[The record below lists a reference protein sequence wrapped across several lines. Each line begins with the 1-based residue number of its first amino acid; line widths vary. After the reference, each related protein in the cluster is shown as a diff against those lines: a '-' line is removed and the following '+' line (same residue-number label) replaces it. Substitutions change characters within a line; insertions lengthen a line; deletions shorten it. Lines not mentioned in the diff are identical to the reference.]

1 MKKKLLIA
9 ESFRVALER
18 EQSILNRASFEVF
31 TTLSGREALAMH
43 REHSM
48 DLIIT
53 ALELTDISGDDLCSI
68 IRQDNALKN
77 VSIIITCDN
86 NPACV
91 ERATHCG
98 ANAYLT
104 KPFHSDQLTEKVTA
118 LLSIPR
124 RQSYRVLLKASIKG
138 TQASDSFYC
147 SSRDI
152 SAAGIMIETERA
164 IKKGDII
171 SLSFVLP
178 GHGQISA
185 DCEIVRIDTRGAV
198 PGYGVR
204 FFHLLRKDREAIKAF
219 IAGRSG
225 QIS

>member
-91 ERATHCG
+91 KRATIAEQMPISRHLSTPTSLPGRSPHC
-98 ANAYLT
+98 
-104 KPFHSDQLTEKVTA
+104 
-118 LLSIPR
+118 
-124 RQSYRVLLKASIKG
+124 
-138 TQASDSFYC
+138 
-147 SSRDI
+147 
-152 SAAGIMIETERA
+152 
-164 IKKGDII
+164 
-171 SLSFVLP
+171 SLSP
-178 GHGQISA
+178 GGRA
-185 DCEIVRIDTRGAV
+185 T
-198 PGYGVR
+198 
-204 FFHLLRKDREAIKAF
+204 AF
-219 IAGRSG
+219 S
-225 QIS
+225 

>member
-31 TTLSGREALAMH
+31 TTLSGSEALAMH
-43 REHSM
+43 KEHSM
-48 DLIIT
+48 DLIVT

-68 IRQDNALKN
+68 IRKDNKLKN

-91 ERATHCG
+91 ERASHCG
-98 ANAYLT
+98 ANAYIT

-138 TQASDSFYC
+138 TLATDSFYC
-147 SSRDI
+147 SSQDI
-152 SAAGIMIETERA
+152 SASGIMIDTERVMN
-164 IKKGDII
+164 KGDII